1 MSKDLKI
8 LLISMRNYIINLS
21 TPTHANAEYFKKRTE
36 LFRALDNYLTKQ
48 GFEDQK
54 HKPLTCDEIS
64 QGFRDNEDAL
74 NAESFWAGVE
84 FAEKMHGVNNEIST
98 T

>member
-1 MSKDLKI
+1 MNEREYELATLVNTLQYDIAKLK
-8 LLISMRNYIINLS
+8 
-21 TPTHANAEYFKKRTE
+21 EE
-36 LFRALDNYLTKQ
+36 LESFLAKP
-48 GFEDQK
+48 EC
-54 HKPLTCDEIS
+54 KPLTREEIS